1 MLGGHLVIS
10 LCQGIVDYCLFVRL
24 DYVVER
30 VQVLFGRIYRERRFA
45 EIKNIEENGATLSGG
60 EKKKLLMLKWLLN
73 PSTSFVILDE
83 IDAGLDDETKAVLKE
98 LEKELLKDRKKIVM
112 KISHIDEDM
121 DGYDQIIRL

>member
-1 MLGGHLVIS
+1 M
-10 LCQGIVDYCLFVRL
+10 RP
-24 DYVVER
+24 
-30 VQVLFGRIYRERRFA
+30 
-45 EIKNIEENGATLSGG
+45 EIKKIEENGATLSGG

-83 IDAGLDDETKAVLKE
+83 IDAGLDDETKVVLKD